1 MTNDEGRRKLECS
14 NDEKSRSRFLYH
26 SDFVIPSSLE
36 HSSSVISF
44 TLLSLQGAS
53 VSCPICQSPF
63 SFRRFAPSSSAIRKP
78 DRLLSSAWGLS
89 SVSLRFLSRRLPLFP
104 RSLPL
109 ALPGSRPCTFPGSIL
124 SSCYR

>member
-1 MTNDEGRRKLECS
+1 
-14 NDEKSRSRFLYH
+14 RF
-26 SDFVIPSSLE
+26 SSPSSSEKPIHL
-36 HSSSVISF
+36 
-44 TLLSLQGAS
+44 TLLFLQVAS

-63 SFRRFAPSSSAIRKP
+63 FFHRFAPGSSAIRKP

-109 ALPGSRPCTFPGSIL
+109 ALPGSRPCAFPCPQVHRRNASARERACHLPVLPRRDIGAS
-124 SSCYR
+124 